1 MDKIMQVYVAH
12 NLSLKQKRKRGRKS
26 ISLSRRE
33 YMWELDLTDK
43 ILTLLSNR
51 SFPFNGMS
59 REKNKENDEV
69 SSPKKKK

>member
-1 MDKIMQVYVAH
+1 
-12 NLSLKQKRKRGRKS
+12 
-26 ISLSRRE
+26 
-33 YMWELDLTDK
+33 MWELDRK

-51 SFPFNGMS
+51 SFSFNGMS

>member
-51 SFPFNGMS
+51 SFSFNGMS